1 MKIDWSPLRSEL
13 ALWRAQNLI
22 LPVWW
27 RDDDATSPS
36 QELDQLVALSCD
48 CDVPVHLA
56 VIPKT
61 ATSALASYVEDT
73 SALIPVVH
81 GFAHKNHNP
90 QDMKKSEFGAARDVE
105 DAKRDIQ
112 TGFDTLDQL
121 FGKRL
126 APMFVPPWNRMSP
139 EMFPLLAEIGYAS
152 VSVFSPRDRVEACE
166 GLTQINTHLDP
177 IFWRKTR
184 GLIPAPLLVEKMVGL
199 LHDRRTG
206 LTDNSE
212 PLGYLTHHLVH
223 TPDIWEFS
231 RQILVEL
238 HEGQITLYRH
248 ETRHT
253 KKDI

>member
-1 MKIDWSPLRSEL
+1 MKIDWTPLRAEL

-27 RDDDATSPS
+27 RDDDAISPT
-36 QELDQLVALSCD
+36 QELDQLVALSED
-48 CDVPVHLA
+48 CGVPVHLA

-61 ATSALASYVEDT
+61 ATPALASYVEGT
-73 SALIPVVH
+73 STLIPVVH

-90 QDMKKSEFGAARDVE
+90 QDMKKSEFGAARDVA

-112 TGFDTLDQL
+112 TGLDTLGQL

-126 APMFVPPWNRMSP
+126 APMFVPPWNRISP
-139 EMFPLLAEIGYAS
+139 DVFPILAEVGYS
-152 VSVFSPRDRVEACE
+152 GVSVFSPRERVEACD
-166 GLTQINTHLDP
+166 GLELINTHVDP
-177 IFWRKTR
+177 IFWRETR
-184 GLIPAPLLVEKMVGL
+184 DLVPVPTLVEQTVRL
-199 LHDRRTG
+199 LQDRRMG
-206 LTDNSE
+206 LTDASE

-231 RQILVEL
+231 RQFLFEL
-238 HEGQITLYRH
+238 REGPVTLFRH
-248 ETRHT
+248 ATQHT